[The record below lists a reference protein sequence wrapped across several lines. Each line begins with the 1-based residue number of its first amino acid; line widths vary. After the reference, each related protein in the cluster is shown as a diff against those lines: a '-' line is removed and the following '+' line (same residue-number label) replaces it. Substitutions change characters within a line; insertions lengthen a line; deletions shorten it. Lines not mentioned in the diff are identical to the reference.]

1 MRLSQNHEEKFQHFL
16 HEFRFLQLVLL
27 DQLLA
32 DGVFDFFEYLGTKDQ
47 LQGGVDDRIHVVGVF
62 LSTAV
67 VEEDV
72 DDLEAEELE
81 VVQTF
86 GGDLLFILFAD
97 EPVDQG
103 DQVVEPVGKYQ
114 VIPVDT

>member
-1 MRLSQNHEEKFQHFL
+1 MGLSQNHEEKFQHFL
-16 HEFRFLQLVLL
+16 HEFRFLELVLL
-27 DQLLA
+27 NQLFA
-32 DGVFDFFEYLGTKDQ
+32 DGVFDFFEYLRAKDQ
-47 LQGGVDDRIHVVGVF
+47 LQSGVNDRIDVVGIF
-62 LSTAV
+62 LSTAMI
-67 VEEDV
+67 EEDV

-97 EPVDQG
+97 EPVDEG
-103 DQVVEPVGKYQ
+103 DQVVESVGKYQ